1 MGAMAHELTVLLCS
15 LYLSVCRFQLVCTCL
30 VVGQLLAIAF
40 GAEIMTA
47 GIAGGGGS
55 PVDRRMMYSSD
66 QPTSSQRIARS
77 SPTTSQQQ
85 QQQNQSP
92 STQGEKQTIILGSHS
107 NTNSSS
113 NSSYSRTNSSITS
126 IPTGKDSTDEL
137 SRDAKDA
144 FSAWS
149 AQKFV
154 NKPSYDRKAALDKRF
169 GMMSSAV
176 LDTPDLS
183 DWQCPSVANSGN
195 LECSCDLP
203 HTLRCSGDMHGL
215 EVIADSLRRSPY
227 TVSLLDCTLK
237 NVSTISDASIFQNV
251 SLQGLVISSG
261 EIKRVHRM
269 AFAGIRTPL
278 QALGLPN
285 NALTGVPMQ
294 ALAPLTQL
302 DRLDLSSNRI
312 KSLQNTDFLAVPK
325 LSYLEL
331 SGNQISLITSKSLV
345 PLRSLLHLKLNGNR
359 LGESPESLKAL
370 EACVSLKELNLHSNG
385 IKGPLR
391 NTTLPAIH
399 GLEIL
404 CLNKN
409 SISSIHNGAL
419 EAYPYLQMLSLRNNQ
434 IDVLQDH
441 AFSGLASLQVLD
453 LGHNGIVTISGA
465 SLKHLPR
472 LIILDLTHNFLRA
485 LTADVVAPL
494 PALKELR
501 LDGNDISLIAANA
514 LVNATQL
521 HSLSLENN
529 PLVCDCTMK
538 PFLDWLAATG
548 ASTDVTSSRIASQD
562 ILGAICATPP
572 HLEGAALLQVAPE
585 SMNCDSAGLGG
596 AAKHGNTL
604 NVDTFKTIEVMLK
617 LKNNASYVK
626 DISAEV
632 QLRSVNFT
640 DESDVFLY
648 WLFPTDDYSCRFVYV
663 FHDDDPET
671 ILFNSEVSCMVKP
684 SERDT
689 LDYIYSTKLLGAY
702 DLQSDTSYKFCLI
715 MKEDISKDEYLGTC
729 QVATLPQPHRSPSKR
744 KSIKKELQISTRQT
758 NESDIS
764 DLDRIS
770 SDFRHEDQD
779 RDELLNDGGDD
790 DDDNDSNNDED
801 VDETGENGDVKI
813 APGQDSTDYDDD
825 DETLSKHLRDDPE
838 FRQLQELRRFR
849 LTEAEDARL
858 PSVRGGRMLLE
869 GLGTIIIITSLIA
882 FVWGFLRYKG
892 EHRGVLP
899 SMSTC
904 YTVDERRQRTSN
916 QDVESRS
923 RYFKLQ
929 ATTSL

>member
-1 MGAMAHELTVLLCS
+1 MKHQS
-15 LYLSVCRFQLVCTCL
+15 RFQLLGTCL
-30 VVGQLLAIAF
+30 VVGQLLAIGF

-47 GIAGGGGS
+47 GIAGGGA
-55 PVDRRMMYSSD
+55 PDRRPPSS
-66 QPTSSQRIARS
+66 SSQLAAAG
-77 SPTTSQQQ
+77 PA
-85 QQQNQSP
+85 NQSRP
-92 STQGEKQTIILGSHS
+92 TAGTGQPVRLGSG
-107 NTNSSS
+107 ND
-113 NSSYSRTNSSITS
+113 SSIKS
-126 IPTGKDSTDEL
+126 GSSAKVDQRAPDEL
-137 SRDAKDA
+137 SQDAKDA

-154 NKPSYDRKAALDKRF
+154 NKPTYDRKDLGKGRF
-169 GMMSSAV
+169 GARA
-176 LDTPDLS
+176 LTDTALDLS
-183 DWQCPSVANSGN
+183 DWQCPRVASSDK

-203 HTLRCSGDMHGL
+203 HTLRCSGDLHGL
-215 EVIADSLRRSPY
+215 EVIADSLRQSPY

-237 NVSTISDASIFQNV
+237 NVTTISDGSIFQNV

-261 EIKRVHRM
+261 EIKRVHRF

-294 ALAPLTQL
+294 SLATVSQL
-302 DRLDLSSNRI
+302 DRLDLSFNRI
-312 KSLQNTDFLAVPK
+312 KSLQNTDFMTVPK

-331 SGNQISLITSKSLV
+331 SGNQISLVSPKSLM

-359 LGESPESLKAL
+359 LGDSPESLKAI
-370 EACVSLKELNLHSNG
+370 EACVSLKELDLHANG
-385 IKGPLR
+385 LKGPLR
-391 NTTLPAIH
+391 NTTLPAIR

-404 CLNKN
+404 YLNKN
-409 SISSIHNGAL
+409 SIASIHNGAL

-501 LDGNDISLIAANA
+501 LDGNDISLIAQNA

-538 PFLDWLAATG
+538 PFLDWLRAGPA
-548 ASTDVTSSRIASQD
+548 RIASQD

-572 HLEGAALLQVAPE
+572 ALEGAALLQLAPDTLSCE
-585 SMNCDSAGLGG
+585 AGGKQQDALRNE
-596 AAKHGNTL
+596 A
-604 NVDTFKTIEVMLK
+604 TFATVEVMLK

-626 DISAEV
+626 DIGGQV
-632 QLRSVNFT
+632 RLRSVNFT

-648 WLFPTDDYSCRFVYV
+648 WLLATDDYSCRFVYV

-671 ILFNSEVSCMVKP
+671 ILFNSEVSCVVKP
-684 SERDT
+684 EERT
-689 LDYIYSTKLLGAY
+689 AVQYVYSAKLVGAY
-702 DLQSDTSYKFCLI
+702 DLQSEVSYKFCLI
-715 MKEDISKDEYLGTC
+715 MKEDISKDEYLGAC
-729 QVATLPQPHRSPSKR
+729 QLATLPQPHASPTKR
-744 KSIKKELQISTRQT
+744 KSIKKELQISVRQT

-764 DLDRIS
+764 DFDRIS
-770 SDFRHEDQD
+770 SDFRHDD
-779 RDELLNDGGDD
+779 RNGDELLNDDGAADGGEAANEDD
-790 DDDNDSNNDED
+790 GRGLDDAGGS
-801 VDETGENGDVKI
+801 
-813 APGQDSTDYDDD
+813 DYED
-825 DETLSKHLRDDPE
+825 DEMLSKHLYDDPD
-838 FRQLQELRRFR
+838 FRQLEERRFR
-849 LTEAEDARL
+849 LAEEAAIRL
-858 PSVRGGRMLLE
+858 PSVRGSRMLLE

-882 FVWGFLRYKG
+882 FVWGFLRFKG
-892 EHRGVLP
+892 GANRGLP
-899 SMSTC
+899 SVSTC
-904 YTVDERRQRTSN
+904 YTVDDRRSSS

>member
-1 MGAMAHELTVLLCS
+1 MMTHQS
-15 LYLSVCRFQLVCTCL
+15 RFQLVCTCL

-47 GIAGGGGS
+47 GIAGGGS
-55 PVDRRMMYSSD
+55 LDRDR
-66 QPTSSQRIARS
+66 SSQRIVRS
-77 SPTTSQQQ
+77 SPTSAAATSQQQ
-85 QQQNQSP
+85 EQEQQQNQSP
-92 STQGEKQTIILGSHS
+92 STQGVKQTIILGSHS
-107 NTNSSS
+107 NTFSNSSS
-113 NSSYSRTNSSITS
+113 SSSSSRTNSSINTN
-126 IPTGKDSTDEL
+126 PTGKDSPDEL

-169 GMMSSAV
+169 GMLSSAV

-391 NTTLPAIH
+391 NTTLPAIR

-538 PFLDWLAATG
+538 PFLDWLAVATAAGTG
-548 ASTDVTSSRIASQD
+548 ASSSRIASQD

-585 SMNCDSAGLGG
+585 SMNCENAGLGG
-596 AAKHGNTL
+596 AGKRDNSL

-632 QLRSVNFT
+632 QLRGLNFT

-689 LDYIYSTKLLGAY
+689 VDYIYSTKLLGAY

-779 RDELLNDGGDD
+779 RDELLNDGGDSDGD
-790 DDDNDSNNDED
+790 DDDESSNNDD
-801 VDETGENGDVKI
+801 DGDETGENGDGKT
-813 APGQDSTDYDDD
+813 APQDGTDYDDD

-904 YTVDERRQRTSN
+904 YTVDERRQRSSN